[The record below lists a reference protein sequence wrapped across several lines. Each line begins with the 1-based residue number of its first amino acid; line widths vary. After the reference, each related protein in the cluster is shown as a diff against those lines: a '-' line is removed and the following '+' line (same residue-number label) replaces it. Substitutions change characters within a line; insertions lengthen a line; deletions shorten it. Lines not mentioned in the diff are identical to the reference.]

1 MILRPTHWL
10 FFVLLISTQ
19 FCLRAVTA
27 NAQTFRTDEPRH
39 TPLAIDAK
47 AIESSLDPFIAEEMK
62 KQHLPGL
69 VFVLVKDGRVVLSKG
84 YGWANLEQKIPATPE
99 RTIFRIGSI
108 TKVFTAMALM
118 QLADRRKLDLHDD
131 VNRFLDRPG
140 VDQKYDQPVRVRHLL
155 THTAGFDQTGL
166 GRRVEKPEERKSL
179 AEFVGAQLIRIRPPG
194 QVSCYD
200 TYGITLAGYL
210 VERISGLSYASYLKQ
225 NVFKPLGMQRTN
237 VETPDAL
244 KHDLAIGYGY
254 RDGKYVPQP
263 YEYYVT
269 LPASSI
275 DATALDMARWM
286 IALLGDGST
295 KSARFLSPTTARRIK
310 QPQFTN
316 YPGFPGFAYGF
327 WEDLRNGQRAIH
339 HGGDMLGFTTEM
351 YLLPKHDLGFFVAY
365 NRNQE
370 AGGGPATLRDL
381 LTEKLMNHWFAQK
394 EPEKKQSP
402 VVPLKIDTRVFEGK
416 YANNLY
422 CHTCF
427 DGQGWGWRLT
437 DLRSGGP
444 GVLIGSRRWLAIGP
458 LLFQEENGSQRIA
471 FRTGKSGEITHLIV
485 GNTVHEKLGERL
497 LEEVLGPGWKQ
508 RPVEPLTARVYRDT
522 EQWQKAALAY
532 TAITERRPSD
542 GRAHYYLGFCWL
554 NAGEPERALA
564 SFARARELKQWPAF
578 TAYYKAAALARKG
591 DKKDAIDALEE
602 ALKLGFSDNE
612 LLQRDTHL
620 DGLRKEPRFKALLN
634 GDPKAITQE
643 PSRYRSED
651 VRYQNEKIGLA
662 ALLLLPESDKRVPG
676 AVILQGSGASDRTN
690 QWARAIS
697 DELMR
702 KGIAVLL
709 TDKRGSGK
717 SEGNW
722 QTSDFSELAGDA
734 IAGVEYLRQRR
745 EIDPDRVGLVGLS
758 QGGWVAPLAAAK
770 SEQVAFV
777 ITVSAASV
785 SFAEQTFT
793 EMANT
798 ARQAGL
804 PEKHIREVL
813 ELNRAAAAYATTG
826 NWANYMKLREEALKS
841 PWSKIA
847 AGFPGSPDLPVWTF
861 LRGVGAYDPIPYWI
875 QVTEPTLV
883 LYGEKDEHDNV
894 PVAESVRRLK
904 HAFEIVGKENYRI
917 VVIPNAGH
925 SFIDTQQKQL
935 VPEFVKALTSW
946 VEEFVVR

>member
-1 MILRPTHWL
+1 MILKSTSWL
-10 FFVLLISTQ
+10 LFILLILTQ
-19 FCLRAVTA
+19 WCLDAVTA
-27 NAQTFRTDEPRH
+27 NARTARADDSRQTA
-39 TPLAIDAK
+39 LKIDAK
-47 AIESSLDPFIAEEMK
+47 AMESWLDPFIAEEMK
-62 KQHLPGL
+62 KQNLPGL

-84 YGWANLEQKIPATPE
+84 YGWANLEQQIPATPE

-108 TKVFTAMALM
+108 TKVFTAMGLM
-118 QLADRRKLDLHDD
+118 QLADQRKLDLQDD
-131 VNRFLDRPG
+131 VNKFLDSPR
-140 VDQKYDQPVRVRHLL
+140 VDQKYDQPVRVWHLL

-166 GRRVEKPEERKSL
+166 GRREERPEERKSL
-179 AEFVGAQLIRIRPPG
+179 AEFLEAQLIRVRPPG

-210 VERISGLSYASYLKQ
+210 IERISGLSYRSYLKQ
-225 NVFKPLGMQRTN
+225 NVFEPLGMQRTN
-237 VETPDAL
+237 VETPGVL
-244 KHDLAIGYGY
+244 QRDLAPGYGY
-254 RDGKYVPQP
+254 QDGKYLPQP

-275 DATALDMARWM
+275 DATALDMAQWM

-295 KSARFLSPTTARRIK
+295 KSGRFLSKTTARRIK

-351 YLLPKHDLGFFVAY
+351 YLLPQHNLGFFVAY

-370 AGGGPATLRDL
+370 AGGGPANLRDL
-381 LTEKLMNHWFAQK
+381 LTEKLMNQWFPQEEREK
-394 EPEKKQSP
+394 EAS
-402 VVPLKIDTRVFEGK
+402 VTVPLKIDTTVFEGK

-437 DLRSGGP
+437 SLKSGGP
-444 GVLIGSRRWLAIGP
+444 GVLIGSRRWLAVGP

-471 FRTGKSGEITHLIV
+471 FRAGKFGQITHLIV

-497 LEEVLGPGWKQ
+497 LDEVLGPGWEK

-532 TAITERRPSD
+532 TALTERRPGD
-542 GRAHYYLGFCWL
+542 GRAHYYLGFCRL

-564 SFARARELKQWPAF
+564 AFARARELKQWPAF
-578 TAYYKAAALARKG
+578 TAYYTAAALARKG
-591 DKKDAIDALEE
+591 DKKKAIDTLEE

-620 DGLRKEPRFKALLN
+620 DSLRNEPRFQALLN
-634 GDPKAITQE
+634 RDLKAAIQE
-643 PSRYRSED
+643 PPRYRSED

-662 ALLLLPESDKRVPG
+662 ALLLVPESEEKVPG

-697 DELMR
+697 DELVR

-722 QTSDFSELAGDA
+722 QTSDFSDLAGDA
-734 IAGVEYLRQRR
+734 IAGVEYLRQRK
-745 EIDPDRVGLVGLS
+745 EIDPTRVGLVGLS

-777 ITVSAASV
+777 ITVSSASV

-804 PEKHIREVL
+804 SEKHVREVL
-813 ELNRAAAAYATTG
+813 ELNRAAAAYTTTG
-826 NWANYMKLREEALKS
+826 NWANYTKLREEGLKS
-841 PWSKIA
+841 PWSRIA
-847 AGFPGSPDLPVWTF
+847 AGFPGSPDLPIWTF

-904 HAFEIVGKENYRI
+904 HAFETAGKENYRI

-925 SFIDTQQKQL
+925 SFIDPQQRQL
-935 VPEFVKALTSW
+935 MPAFVKALTSW
-946 VEEFVVR
+946 VDEEVVR